1 MRPLHLKCQMDPSTD
16 VEIEMAEG
24 VTLSLSE
31 SWLSMLDCVILI
43 LVVALSL
50 FYYLY
55 SQSEHE
61 QHKLMPSFNPIV
73 SSNINNGFERGSV
86 AEMMRTSG
94 KNMLIFYGSQ
104 TGTAEDFAFRLA
116 KDAIRYGMKAIAL
129 DPEEFDMEE
138 LHLLTEIPNSLV
150 VFCLATYGEGDPT
163 DNARDLHEYLQRA
176 QADLCSLNYAVF
188 GLGNKTYEHFNAMAQ
203 FVDKRLAKLGA
214 NRIFELGLGDD
225 DANIEEDFMLWKDE
239 FWTAVCKHFNITT
252 VSEEVSMR
260 EYKLTVFHPSETV
273 EPFTG
278 EVARMNSYKIQ
289 RAPFHQKNPFLAPLK
304 VNRDLHCGGE
314 RTCRHIEFSLVGSR
328 LRYEAGDHLAVYPRN
343 DPVLVDKFSELL
355 GVDLDSVIAL
365 TSIDPDSRKRTP
377 FPCPCSYRTA
387 LSFYVDVTSPLRMHV
402 IKEIVQHCSD
412 PNEKR
417 VLQSM
422 VTMTE
427 ESRKKYLSWIVAE
440 QRGILDIMIDLP
452 SCRPPLDLLLELLPR
467 LQPRYYSISSSP
479 KVDPDTVS
487 ITAAV
492 VRHVTLL
499 GRIRKGVATNY
510 LASLQRADGYP
521 VPKVGYSSRLLR

>member
-1 MRPLHLKCQMDPSTD
+1 MSED
-16 VEIEMAEG
+16 
-24 VTLSLSE
+24 VTLNWTG
-31 SWLSMLDCVILI
+31 SWLSVLDCVILI
-43 LVVALSL
+43 LVIMLSM

-55 SQSEHE
+55 SQYEHE
-61 QHKLMPSFNPIV
+61 RHKLMPSFNPIV

-86 AEMMRTSG
+86 AGMMKTSG

-116 KDAIRYGMKAIAL
+116 KDALRYGMKAIAL

-176 QADLCSLNYAVF
+176 QADLCNLNYAVF
-188 GLGNKTYEHFNAMAQ
+188 GLGNKTYEHFNAMAR
-203 FVDKRLAKLGA
+203 FVDKKLAKLGA
-214 NRIFELGLGDD
+214 NRISELGLGDD
-225 DANIEEDFMLWKDE
+225 DANIEEDFMLWKNE
-239 FWTAVCKHFNITT
+239 FWTSVCKHFNITAVT
-252 VSEEVSMR
+252 AEVSMR
-260 EYKLTVFHPSETV
+260 EYKLTVFDPSETI
-273 EPFTG
+273 ELFSG
-278 EVARMNSYKIQ
+278 EVARLNSYKIQ
-289 RAPFHQKNPFLAPLK
+289 RAPFHHKNPFLAPLK
-304 VNRDLHCGGE
+304 VNRDLHCYEE

-343 DPVLVDKFSELL
+343 DPLLVEKFSQLL
-355 GVDLDSVIAL
+355 GIDLDSVIAL

-387 LSFYVDVTSPLRMHV
+387 LSFYVDITSPPRMHV
-402 IKEIVQHCSD
+402 IKEIIQHCSD
-412 PNEKR
+412 LDEKR

-427 ESRKKYLSWIVAE
+427 ESRKKYLSWIVAD

-479 KVDPDTVS
+479 KIDPDTVS

-492 VRHVTLL
+492 VRYVTPL

-510 LASLQRADGYP
+510 LASLQRGDGFP
-521 VPKVGYSSRLLR
+521 VPKVGWSSRLLH